1 MANLIIAEINQYLI
15 KTYSVSTLLDHINSL
30 SLDGIAP
37 SFAEKPHNDF
47 VNQLQALTSLPL
59 WLPQESTYPHN
70 EGNPRYVPVCDG
82 TNLQFLRQGSE
93 KTWQNITPSAPEKHE
108 AWEYLKGYLADQCNK
123 NVAIL
128 APLAITPVL
137 IALRSIQRFDPY
149 LCKHY
154 LKQFEPTLDAL
165 NPALAEEILKH
176 KLSAA
181 ISLENTGNVTPS
193 EGAAAYLRLERK
205 LHRQYK
211 EHG

>member
-59 WLPQESTYPHN
+59 WLPQESTCLHN
-70 EGNPRYVPVCDG
+70 EGNPRYVPASDG

-93 KTWQNITPSAPEKHE
+93 KTWQNIVRTAPEKHE
-108 AWEYLKGYLADQCNK
+108 TQRYLRGYLTDQCNQ

-128 APLAITPVL
+128 TPLAITPVL
-137 IALRSIQRFDPY
+137 IALRSIQQCDPY
-149 LCKHY
+149 LCEHY
-154 LKQFEPTLDAL
+154 LKQFEPTLSAL
-165 NPALAEEILKH
+165 CPSLIEEISTL
-176 KLSAA
+176 KLSDTGIFPAA
-181 ISLENTGNVTPS
+181 ENAAPS
-193 EGAAAYLRLERK
+193 EAASTYLRLERK

>member
-1 MANLIIAEINQYLI
+1 MANLIIAEINQYLLKI
-15 KTYSVSTLLDHINSL
+15 HSASALLDHINSL

-47 VNQLQALTSLPL
+47 VNQLQTLTSLPL
-59 WLPQESTYPHN
+59 WLPQESNYPHN
-70 EGNPRYVPVCDG
+70 AGYPRYVPVRDG
-82 TNLQFLRQGSE
+82 TNLQFFRQGSE
-93 KTWQNITPSAPEKHE
+93 KTWQNIAPTAPEKHE
-108 AWEYLKGYLADQCNK
+108 PWERLRGCLVDKCNQ

-128 APLAITPVL
+128 TPLAITPVL
-137 IALRSIQRFDPY
+137 LALRSIQRFDPY
-149 LCKHY
+149 LCEHY